1 MAHRGA
7 RLSLA
12 DMTSSRFS
20 HVVAR
25 ARVASFQGPAAPVC
39 AETSLLCS
47 EPALFEVG
55 SRGAQVGPRGAE
67 RAGASVGTDKRTGE
81 VFKPGSSTQ
90 QDSDS
95 TCLPVAGGHGGDGS
109 GWEQLCGHTASTPL
123 RNTCSPVHFCWDLHV
138 TPQFP

>member
-1 MAHRGA
+1 MWWHVQDWLPSRAQRLLCVQRPA
-7 RLSLA
+7 FFALSQLSLKL
-12 DMTSSRFS
+12 
-20 HVVAR
+20 
-25 ARVASFQGPAAPVC
+25 AA
-39 AETSLLCS
+39 AK
-47 EPALFEVG
+47 
-55 SRGAQVGPRGAE
+55 VGPRGAE

-95 TCLPVAGGHGGDGS
+95 TCLQVAGGHGGDGS